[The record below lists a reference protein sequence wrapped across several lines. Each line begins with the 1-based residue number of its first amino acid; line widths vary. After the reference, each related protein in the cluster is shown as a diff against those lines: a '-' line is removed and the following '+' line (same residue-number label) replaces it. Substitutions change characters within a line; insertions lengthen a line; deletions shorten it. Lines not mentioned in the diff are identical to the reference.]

1 MIAHPTP
8 PAGSAPVVRPGDVV
22 DIGHLVDLSRP
33 AGYRLH
39 LTDRFD
45 VPGANGSTALRGW
58 VLNRSGA
65 RRRTRDGQPRSC
77 WVPLDRLVLATIE
90 VLIAGELR
98 PVPLAVGPG
107 EDLPLPLLPVL
118 SWQESIA
125 VCGSGAAWPNTGAYL
140 DAHLHR
146 HEQCG
151 HLSRCGFPGRDEPCQ
166 AVECYTPL
174 CEDCPATPAGIP
186 TDAI

>member
-1 MIAHPTP
+1 MPDAT
-8 PAGSAPVVRPGDVV
+8 G
-22 DIGHLVDLSRP
+22 
-33 AGYRLH
+33 
-39 LTDRFD
+39 F
-45 VPGANGSTALRGW
+45 TALRGW

-98 PVPLAVGPG
+98 PAPLAVGPG

-118 SWQESIA
+118 SCQESIA
-125 VCGSGAAWPNTGAYL
+125 VFGSGGAYL

-146 HEQCG
+146 REQCG
-151 HLSRCGFPGRDEPCQ
+151 HLSRCGFPDRDEPCQ

-174 CEDCPATPAGIP
+174 CGDCPATPAEIP
-186 TDAI
+186 ADVAI